1 MELHTTSNVPA
12 MNETASGTPVL
23 SESGEITIFEATA
36 FRDALVT
43 LLTHEGRVTLDLGGV
58 ERIDT
63 SGVQILM
70 AALRIGR
77 LTVTGLRP
85 EVRQSITRIGY
96 SIE

>member
-1 MELHTTSNVPA
+1 
-12 MNETASGTPVL
+12 VL
-23 SESGEITIFEATA
+23 LESGEITIFEATA

-43 LLTHEGRVTLDLGGV
+43 LLTNEGPVTLDLSGV

-63 SGVQILM
+63 SGVQILL
-70 AALRIGR
+70 AAFRIGR

-85 EVRQSITRIGY
+85 EVRQSITRVGC